1 MGISSVTYFRMAV
14 YYFQR
19 LMEKNDVADISRNDA
34 TEKRVAHEKIHR
46 FTVIHLPKTIPLTA
60 LPFPLDLIPTF

>member
-1 MGISSVTYFRMAV
+1 MGILSVTYFR
-14 YYFQR
+14 R
-19 LMEKNDVADISRNDA
+19 LSIIFSDCRKKNDVAGISKNDA